1 MSKNTDKI
9 EVTAAEFRDLAAR
22 LADEKTAAESKATD
36 ETANERERLRIE
48 RERLALEREKIRAEY
63 ERERLEAAQRK
74 NDENADDLENRRAR
88 SAAAF
93 VFNFLICAGLAAVS
107 LIMYAIVAH

>member
-22 LADEKTAAESKATD
+22 LADEKTAGESKAT
-36 ETANERERLRIE
+36 NERERLRIE

-63 ERERLEAAQRK
+63 ERERLRNEQARRTQQQTTDPDTETGKRFLFTAAGVV
-74 NDENADDLENRRAR
+74 
-88 SAAAF
+88 SF
-93 VFNFLICAGLAAVS
+93 VVFLAAGLAIA
-107 LIMYAIVAH
+107 L